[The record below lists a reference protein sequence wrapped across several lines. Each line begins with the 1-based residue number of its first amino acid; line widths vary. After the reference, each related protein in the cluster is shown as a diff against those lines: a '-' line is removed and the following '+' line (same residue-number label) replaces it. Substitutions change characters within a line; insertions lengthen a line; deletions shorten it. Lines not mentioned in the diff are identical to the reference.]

1 MMINYVKKYS
11 LYAIFGLSLFGS
23 IVSIYFSFF
32 LGWTPCVLCWYQ
44 RILLFPIV
52 LISLTAILL
61 KDKQFYRYLWSFS
74 VLGILVALFH
84 NLLYWGIIPESAV
97 PCKNGVS
104 CTVDYLEL
112 FGFISIPL
120 MSLAAF
126 VLIFLILLAYK
137 KYENK

>member
-1 MMINYVKKYS
+1 MINNYIKKYA
-11 LYAIFGLSLFGS
+11 LYAVLGISLFGS
-23 IVSIYFSFF
+23 LVSVYFSLI
-32 LGWTPCVLCWYQ
+32 LGWAPCVLCWYQ

-52 LISLTAILL
+52 LISLIGILI
-61 KDKQFYRYLWSFS
+61 KDTNAHKYLLSFS
-74 VLGILVALFH
+74 FLGVLVALFH
-84 NLLYWGIIPESAV
+84 NLLYWGIVPESAV

-104 CTVDYLEL
+104 CTVDYIEL